1 MKTIVGMYDDLSDAR
16 QVVQELVNTGIDR
29 ERISLVAGDSEGR
42 YAAGLPRDN
51 TTGDTTG
58 DNVAGGAATGAVV
71 GGLGGLLLGLGALAI
86 PGIGPIIAA
95 GPIVSAL
102 VGAGVGAAV
111 GGLVGALTEA
121 GVPEEQAGYYAE
133 GVRRGSTL
141 VTVEAPDQR
150 VDEVVRVMDRFHP
163 IDINQR
169 ASSWRQ
175 EGWTG
180 FHADDDTIGT
190 TSAGQARRTNGIN
203 TGNRSGMTD
212 TRTSTQTNRD
222 RTRASAQNFDDD
234 DATFEVVEE
243 ELNVGKRQVEQ
254 GGVRVSS
261 HIEEKPVEEQVH
273 LREERVN
280 VERRPVDR
288 PANAAD
294 FQAFKEGTV
303 EVTATSEEPVV
314 EKRARVVEEVVVNK
328 DVQERTE
335 TVRDTVRRKDV
346 DVEQVNGGNGY
357 GSFDRYDAAFRSNW
371 QQNYAN
377 SGYTYEQYQ
386 PAYRFGYTLANDPR
400 YQGRDWNAI
409 EADARR
415 TWSQQYK
422 DTPWENFKD
431 AVRHGWQQVRQT
443 VAG

>member
-1 MKTIVGMYDDLSDAR
+1 
-16 QVVQELVNTGIDR
+16 
-29 ERISLVAGDSEGR
+29 
-42 YAAGLPRDN
+42 
-51 TTGDTTG
+51 
-58 DNVAGGAATGAVV
+58 VAGGAATGAVV

-95 GPIVSAL
+95 GPIMSAL

-141 VTVEAPDQR
+141 VTVEVPDHR

-169 ASSWRQ
+169 ASNWRQ

-190 TSAGQARRTNGIN
+190 TAAAQGRTTNGIN
-203 TGNRSGMTD
+203 AGNGSRRD
-212 TRTSTQTNRD
+212 DAYTSTQTNQA
-222 RTRASAQNFDDD
+222 RTRAATQNFDDD
-234 DATFEVVEE
+234 NDDDNTFEVVEE
-243 ELNVGKRQVEQ
+243 DLNVGKRQVEQ
-254 GGVRVSS
+254 GGVRLRTHV
-261 HIEEKPVEEQVH
+261 EEKPVEEQVQ

-303 EVTATSEEPVV
+303 EVKATSEEPVV

-346 DVEQVNGGNGY
+346 EVEQVNGGNGY
-357 GSFDRYDAAFRSNW
+357 GSFDRYDAGFRSNW

-386 PAYRFGYTLANDPR
+386 PAYRYGYTLANDPR

-415 TWSQQYK
+415 TWSQQYN
-422 DTPWENFKD
+422 DSPWENFKD
-431 AVRHGWQQVRQT
+431 AVRHGWEQVRQS
-443 VAG
+443 VASR

>member
-1 MKTIVGMYDDLSDAR
+1 MKTIVGMYDDINDAR
-16 QVVQELVNTGIDR
+16 QVVQELVNMGIDR
-29 ERISLVAGDSEGR
+29 NRISLVAGDSEKR
-42 YAAGLPRDN
+42 YASELQH
-51 TTGDTTG
+51 DTDVG
-58 DNVAGGAATGAVV
+58 DNVAGGVATGAVV

-95 GPIVSAL
+95 GPIMSAL

-111 GGLVGALTEA
+111 GGLVGALTAA

-141 VTVEAPDQR
+141 VTVEAPETR
-150 VDEVVRVMDRFHP
+150 VDEVVRVMDHYHP

-169 ASSWRQ
+169 AGTWRQ

-180 FHADDDTIGT
+180 FHADDDTIDT
-190 TSAGQARRTNGIN
+190 TTVGQMRATNGIN
-203 TGNRSGMTD
+203 AGNGARVTD
-212 TRTSTQTNRD
+212 TYTSTPA
-222 RTRASAQNFDDD
+222 TRAAQNVDE
-234 DATFEVVEE
+234 ANPSKFEVVEE
-243 ELNVGKRQVEQ
+243 DLNVGKRQVEQ
-254 GGVRVSS
+254 GGVRVRSVV
-261 HIEEKPVEEQVH
+261 EEKPVEEQVQ

-303 EVTATSEEPVV
+303 EVKAVSEEPVV

-346 DVEQVNGGNGY
+346 EVEQVNGGNGY
-357 GSFDRYDAAFRSNW
+357 GSFDRYDAGFRSDW
-371 QQNYAN
+371 QKNYAN

-400 YQGRDWNAI
+400 YQGRDWDAI

-415 TWSQQYK
+415 TWSQQYR
-422 DTPWENFKD
+422 DSPWENFKD
-431 AVRHGWQQVRQT
+431 AVRYSWQQVKHA